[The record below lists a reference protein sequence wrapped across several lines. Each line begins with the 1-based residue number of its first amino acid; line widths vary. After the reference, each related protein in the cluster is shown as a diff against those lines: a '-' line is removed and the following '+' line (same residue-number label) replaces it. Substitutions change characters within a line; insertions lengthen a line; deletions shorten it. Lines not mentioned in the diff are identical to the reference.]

1 MEKSKAELTDLIGGL
16 TAQMRELFLARF
28 RQINIHFGETFRELF
43 GGGTASLRLT
53 DPSDVLGCGIEIS
66 VQPSGKIITNLDSL
80 SGGEKA
86 LASIALYLSLIHI

>member
-1 MEKSKAELTDLIGGL
+1 MYKRQVLGRYTFLKDQLDDVEKSKAELTDLIGGL

-28 RQINIHFGETFRELF
+28 RQINLHFGETFRELF

-66 VQPSGKIITNLDSL
+66 VQPDVYKRQ
-80 SGGEKA
+80 A
-86 LASIALYLSLIHI
+86 